1 MHQERWIRI
10 APVFFSPFLL
20 QLRRRHRRDLDNLLQ
35 LFWIFL
41 KVNLLSTSGPA
52 SVGLLYHEVVGKSV
66 TEAQFVQAVGFSSVL
81 PGSDALQLAMYIGYA
96 VGGIPGGLVA
106 LLASILP
113 PTIIIMGVTLVL
125 HRLRREAWISNFI
138 EGLTP
143 AISVLMLFTAWK
155 IFEKGGDGGWEA
167 WAIGLVS
174 MVGML
179 SGRIPERFVI
189 VIAGVIGVLF
199 LS

>member
-1 MHQERWIRI
+1 MGT
-10 APVFFSPFLL
+10 
-20 QLRRRHRRDLDNLLQ
+20 LLQ

-52 SVGLLYHEVVGKSV
+52 SVGLLYHETVGNLVS
-66 TEAQFVQAVGFSSVL
+66 EAQFVQAVGFSSVL
-81 PGSDALQLAMYIGYA
+81 PGSDALQLAMYLGYA

-106 LLASILP
+106 LVGSILP
-113 PTIIIMGVTLVL
+113 PTVIILGVTFIL
-125 HRLRREAWISNFI
+125 HRLRREAWVSSFI

-155 IFEKGGDGGWEA
+155 IFQKGGETGWVG

-174 MVGML
+174 LVAMALEAPARVVVILAGLVGV
-179 SGRIPERFVI
+179 F
-189 VIAGVIGVLF
+189 LF
-199 LS
+199 R